1 MFRVCTRSAKA
12 EPRDADMHS
21 RMATFTASGAR
32 LPALALKFLLTLA
45 LHCALLYWV
54 LQAMPGLAV
63 LTHAVPAPMQVA
75 LIALPRPV
83 AAVTPPRPLPGVA
96 AAARPAARAVAH
108 APARPMPQRAA
119 KPAPAPLAVAASTAA
134 TTMSAPAAP
143 AASATAATTET
154 ATAGTASAGPA
165 AAIAA
170 TAPAAAP
177 ALESARFDADY
188 LNNPAP
194 AYPVF
199 SRRNREQG
207 TVLLNVR
214 VSAQG
219 QAEQVQIKRSS
230 GFSRLDEAALA
241 AVQQWRFVPARRG
254 EATVAASVV
263 VPITFRL
270 AS

>member
-1 MFRVCTRSAKA
+1 LAARCGIGLA
-12 EPRDADMHS
+12 
-21 RMATFTASGAR
+21 GAR
-32 LPALALKFLLTLA
+32 
-45 LHCALLYWV
+45 
-54 LQAMPGLAV
+54 
-63 LTHAVPAPMQVA
+63 
-75 LIALPRPV
+75 
-83 AAVTPPRPLPGVA
+83 AAERT
-96 AAARPAARAVAH
+96 
-108 APARPMPQRAA
+108 
-119 KPAPAPLAVAASTAA
+119 TAA
-134 TTMSAPAAP
+134 I
-143 AASATAATTET
+143 
-154 ATAGTASAGPA
+154 

-170 TAPAAAP
+170 TAAAAAP

-194 AYPVF
+194 TYPVF

-219 QAEQVQIKRSS
+219 QAEQVQLKRSS

-263 VPITFRL
+263 VPVTFRL

>member
-1 MFRVCTRSAKA
+1 
-12 EPRDADMHS
+12 
-21 RMATFTASGAR
+21 MAPFTASGAR

-45 LHCALLYWV
+45 LHGALLYWV

-63 LTHAVPAPMQVA
+63 LTHAAPVPIQVA

-96 AAARPAARAVAH
+96 AVVRSAAR

-119 KPAPAPLAVAASTAA
+119 KPVPAPLAIAVSAAA
-134 TTMSAPAAP
+134 TTTSVPAAP
-143 AASATAATTET
+143 AASATAATTQTAAAET
-154 ATAGTASAGPA
+154 ATAGSAA
-165 AAIAA
+165 AIAAIAA
-170 TAPAAAP
+170 TAAAAAP

-194 AYPVF
+194 TYPVF

-219 QAEQVQIKRSS
+219 QAEQVQLKRSS

-254 EATVAASVV
+254 EAMVAASVV

>member
-1 MFRVCTRSAKA
+1 
-12 EPRDADMHS
+12 
-21 RMATFTASGAR
+21 MATFTASGAR

-45 LHCALLYWV
+45 LHGALLYWV

-63 LTHAVPAPMQVA
+63 LTHAAPVPIQVA
-75 LIALPRPV
+75 LIALPRPA

-96 AAARPAARAVAH
+96 AAARSAARA
-108 APARPMPQRAA
+108 PAKPRPQRAA
-119 KPAPAPLAVAASTAA
+119 KPAPTPLAVAVSAAA
-134 TTMSAPAAP
+134 TTTSVPAAP
-143 AASATAATTET
+143 AASATAATAQTAAAET
-154 ATAGTASAGPA
+154 TTAGSAAATAGT
-165 AAIAA
+165 
-170 TAPAAAP
+170 AAAP

-194 AYPVF
+194 TYPVF

-219 QAEQVQIKRSS
+219 QAEQVQLKRSS

-263 VPITFRL
+263 VPVTFRL

>member
-1 MFRVCTRSAKA
+1 
-12 EPRDADMHS
+12 MHS

-45 LHCALLYWV
+45 LHGALLYWV

-63 LTHAVPAPMQVA
+63 LTHAAPVPIQVA
-75 LIALPRPV
+75 LIALPRPA

-96 AAARPAARAVAH
+96 AVVRSAAR

-119 KPAPAPLAVAASTAA
+119 KPVPTPLAVAVSAAA
-134 TTMSAPAAP
+134 TTTSVPAVP
-143 AASATAATTET
+143 AASATAATTQTAAAET
-154 ATAGTASAGPA
+154 ATAGSA
-165 AAIAA
+165 AAIAG
-170 TAPAAAP
+170 TAAAASP

-194 AYPVF
+194 TYPVF

-219 QAEQVQIKRSS
+219 QAEQVQLKRSS

-254 EATVAASVV
+254 EAMVAASVV